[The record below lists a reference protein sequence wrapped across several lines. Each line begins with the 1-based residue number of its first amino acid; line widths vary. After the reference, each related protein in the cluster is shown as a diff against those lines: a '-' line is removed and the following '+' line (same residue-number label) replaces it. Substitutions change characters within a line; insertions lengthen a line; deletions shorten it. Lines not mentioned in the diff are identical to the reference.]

1 MKVAVIMDDDGH
13 FQVTSLTDREK
24 VMEILELSDEGGDRI
39 EIDVDD
45 LKPYEKELWGNYKII
60 SNDAWE
66 RIIDNFT
73 ERGTFEIIEI

>member
-13 FQVTSLTDREK
+13 FQVASLTDREK